1 MKRLFMVASV
11 FVMGALALSAE
22 TVMSENSEAAVPE
35 ENVKEFNI
43 SSASTEMSML
53 EEKNALMAAPADKED
68 KDVAYWAQS
77 VLSRIKVMGYAQAGY
92 TATFQENGR
101 NTNTFDMK
109 RVVMMLGADIAPHFY
124 AFIMH
129 EFKAG
134 NLLEYYM
141 EYRPSKAIN
150 FRLGQSKTEIS
161 MTNPLSPRIFESIN
175 CAPMGISWL
184 CGSDPLMSNGSG
196 RDMGLMMYGDLFN
209 NHLRYVIEV
218 VNGGQIN
225 KNDQN
230 NQKNIIAKLEY
241 KPVKNFRVSVSGQK
255 GYGCAVTESAYND
268 VVRMQKVTEA
278 GIETL
283 APVTYHIAKGETYR
297 QDRYA
302 VGCEWMS
309 SIKGNDYFKN
319 RCTVVRCEAIGGRDG
334 ECHSFGAYASLTQP
348 VYKGMDVVAQVDY
361 FNRNTD
367 MKYKQTDLLLGVQYW
382 MHSKCRVQAQY
393 NYSILS
399 DEMKAVACV
408 PGNYG
413 KFMAQVQ
420 FSF

>member
-1 MKRLFMVASV
+1 MKKV
-11 FVMGALALSAE
+11 FLSLILMMGCAAIALAE
-22 TVMSENSEAAVPE
+22 TETS
-35 ENVKEFNI
+35 EFNI
-43 SSASTEMSML
+43 STVNTEQAML
-53 EEKNALMAAPADKED
+53 ESKNALLPAPKEKNE

-77 VLSRIKVMGYAQAGY
+77 VLSRIKVLGYAQAGY
-92 TATFQENGR
+92 TATMQENGK

-141 EYRPSKAIN
+141 EYRPSKAVN
-150 FRLGQSKTEIS
+150 FRLGQSKTELTIA
-161 MTNPLSPRIFESIN
+161 NPLSPRIFESIN
-175 CAPMGISWL
+175 CSPLAVGWL
-184 CGSDPLMSNGSG
+184 CGSDSLMSNGSG
-196 RDMGLMMYGDLFN
+196 RDLGLTMYGDLFN
-209 NHLRYVIEV
+209 NHLHYAVQV
-218 VNGGQIN
+218 MNGGQIN
-225 KNDQN
+225 KSDQN

-255 GYGCAVTESAYND
+255 GYGCAVAESAYND
-268 VVRMQKVTEA
+268 VVKLTGNKVLDANGVEIDEEITH
-278 GIETL
+278 
-283 APVTYHIAKGETYR
+283 HIAKGETYR
-297 QDRYA
+297 SDRYA

-309 SIKGNDYFKN
+309 SIKGNDYYKN
-319 RCTVVRCEAIGGRDG
+319 RCTVLRGEVIGGRDG

-348 VYKGMDVVAQVDY
+348 VYKGMDIVAQVDY
-361 FNRNTD
+361 LNRNTD
-367 MKYKQTDLLLGVQYW
+367 MKYKQTDLLFGVQYW
-382 MHSKCRVQAQY
+382 MHTKCRVQAQY

-399 DEMKAVACV
+399 DEMKAVSGI

>member
-1 MKRLFMVASV
+1 MKKTVLVS
-11 FVMGALALSAE
+11 ALAALAMTMNAE
-22 TVMSENSEAAVPE
+22 TEILENEY
-35 ENVKEFNI
+35 NI
-43 SSASTEMSML
+43 STASTEMSML
-53 EEKNALMAAPADKED
+53 ESKNTLMAAPAEKED
-68 KDVAYWAQS
+68 KDAAYWAQS
-77 VLSRIKVMGYAQAGY
+77 VLSRVKVLGYAQAGY
-92 TATFQENGR
+92 TATIQENGK

-109 RVVMMLGADIAPHFY
+109 RVVMMLGAEITPQFY

-141 EYRPSKAIN
+141 EYRPSKAVN
-150 FRLGQSKTEIS
+150 FRLGQSKTELS

-175 CAPMGISWL
+175 CAPLGISWL

-209 NHLRYVIEV
+209 NHLRYVVEV

-225 KNDQN
+225 KNDLN

-255 GYGCAVTESAYND
+255 GYGCAVTTSKYND
-268 VVRMQKVTEA
+268 VVKLT
-278 GIETL
+278 GNKIE
-283 APVTYHIAKGETYR
+283 VDGEMVDEVKISHISQGETYR
-297 QDRYA
+297 SDRYA

-309 SIKGNDYFKN
+309 SIKGNDYYKN
-319 RCTVVRCEAIGGRDG
+319 RCTVLRGEIIGGRDG

-348 VYKGMDVVAQVDY
+348 VYKGMDIVAQVDY
-361 FNRNTD
+361 LNRNTD
-367 MKYKQTDLLLGVQYW
+367 MNYKQTDLLFGVQYW

-393 NYSILS
+393 NHSILS
-399 DEMKAVACV
+399 DEMKAVAGV

>member
-1 MKRLFMVASV
+1 MKKV
-11 FVMGALALSAE
+11 FLSLILMMGCAAIALAE
-22 TVMSENSEAAVPE
+22 TETS
-35 ENVKEFNI
+35 EFNI
-43 SSASTEMSML
+43 STVNTEQAML
-53 EEKNALMAAPADKED
+53 ESKNALLPAPEEKNE

-77 VLSRIKVMGYAQAGY
+77 VLSRIKVLGYAQAGY
-92 TATFQENGR
+92 TATMQENGK

-141 EYRPSKAIN
+141 EYRPSKAVN
-150 FRLGQSKTEIS
+150 FRLGQSKTELS

-175 CAPMGISWL
+175 CAPLGISWL
-184 CGSDPLMSNGSG
+184 CGSDPLISNGSG

-209 NHLRYVIEV
+209 NHLRYVVEV

-255 GYGCAVTESAYND
+255 GYGCAVAESPYND
-268 VVRMQKVTEA
+268 VVKLTGNKVLDIN
-278 GIETL
+278 GVETDEV
-283 APVTYHIAKGETYR
+283 VTHHIAKGETYR
-297 QDRYA
+297 SDRYA

-309 SIKGNDYFKN
+309 SIKGNDYYKN
-319 RCTVVRCEAIGGRDG
+319 RCTVLRGEVIGGRDG

-348 VYKGMDVVAQVDY
+348 VYKGMDIVAQVDY
-361 FNRNTD
+361 LNRNTD
-367 MKYKQTDLLLGVQYW
+367 MKYKQTDLLFGVQYW
-382 MHSKCRVQAQY
+382 MHTKCRVQAQY

-399 DEMKAVACV
+399 DEMKAVSGI

>member
-1 MKRLFMVASV
+1 MKKV
-11 FVMGALALSAE
+11 FLSLTLMLGCAAIALAE
-22 TVMSENSEAAVPE
+22 TESS
-35 ENVKEFNI
+35 EFNI
-43 SSASTEMSML
+43 STASTEQAML
-53 EEKNALMAAPADKED
+53 ESKNALLPAPEEKND

-77 VLSRIKVMGYAQAGY
+77 VLSRVKVLGYAQAGY
-92 TATFQENGR
+92 TATMQENGK
-101 NTNTFDMK
+101 NSNTFDMK
-109 RVVMMLGADIAPHFY
+109 RVVMMLSADIAPHFY

-141 EYRPSKAIN
+141 EYRPSKAVN
-150 FRLGQSKTEIS
+150 FRLGQSKTELS

-175 CAPMGISWL
+175 CAPLGISWL

-209 NHLRYVIEV
+209 NHLRYVVEV

-255 GYGCAVTESAYND
+255 GYGCAVATSDYNGFEWKQID
-268 VVRMQKVTEA
+268 VNGEQKLVKDHYIKV
-278 GIETL
+278 GD
-283 APVTYHIAKGETYR
+283 TYR

-302 VGCEWMS
+302 VGFEWMS
-309 SIKGNDYFKN
+309 SVRGNDYFKN
-319 RCTVVRCEAIGGRDG
+319 RCTVVRSEMIGGRDG

-348 VYKGMDVVAQVDY
+348 VYKGLDVVAQVDY
-361 FNRNTD
+361 LNRNTD

-382 MHSKCRVQAQY
+382 MHTKCRVQAQY

-399 DEMKAVACV
+399 DEMKAVSGI

>member
-1 MKRLFMVASV
+1 MAAAMTAAVV
-11 FVMGALALSAE
+11 TVNAE
-22 TVMSENSEAAVPE
+22 TAQTES
-35 ENVKEFNI
+35 EFNI
-43 SSASTEMSML
+43 STASTEQSML
-53 EEKNALMAAPADKED
+53 ESKNALMPAPQETND
-68 KDVAYWAQS
+68 KDIAYWAQS
-77 VLSRIKVMGYAQAGY
+77 VLSRVKVLGYAQAGY
-92 TATFQENGR
+92 SATFQENGK
-101 NTNTFDMK
+101 NSNTFEMK

-141 EYRPSKAIN
+141 EYRPSKAVN
-150 FRLGQSKTEIS
+150 FRLGQSKTEMS

-175 CAPMGISWL
+175 CAPNSISWL
-184 CGSDPLMSNGSG
+184 CGADPLMSNGSG

-209 NHLRYVIEV
+209 NHLRYAVEV

-241 KPVKNFRVSVSGQK
+241 KPVKNFRISVSGQK
-255 GYGCAVTESAYND
+255 GYGCAVAESAYND
-268 VVRMQKVTEA
+268 VVKLTGKKVLDIYGTEVDEV
-278 GIETL
+278 ITH
-283 APVTYHIAKGETYR
+283 HIAKGETYR

-302 VGCEWMS
+302 VGCEWLS
-309 SIKGNDYFKN
+309 SAKGNDYFKN

-334 ECHSFGAYASLTQP
+334 ECHSFGAYASVTQP
-348 VYKGMDVVAQVDY
+348 VYKGMDIVAQVDY

-382 MHSKCRVQAQY
+382 MHTKCRVQAQY

-399 DEMKAVACV
+399 DEMKAVSGI

>member
-1 MKRLFMVASV
+1 MKKTVLVS
-11 FVMGALALSAE
+11 ALAALAMTMNAE
-22 TVMSENSEAAVPE
+22 TEILEN
-35 ENVKEFNI
+35 EFNI
-43 SSASTEMSML
+43 STASTEMSML
-53 EEKNALMAAPADKED
+53 ESKNTLMAAPAEKED
-68 KDVAYWAQS
+68 KDAAYWAQS
-77 VLSRIKVMGYAQAGY
+77 VLSRVKVLGYAQAGY
-92 TATFQENGR
+92 TATIQENGK
-101 NTNTFDMK
+101 NSNTFDMK

-141 EYRPSKAIN
+141 EYRPSKAVN
-150 FRLGQSKTEIS
+150 FRLGQSKTELS
-161 MTNPLSPRIFESIN
+161 LTNPLSPRIFESIN
-175 CAPMGISWL
+175 CAPLAVSWL
-184 CGSDPLMSNGSG
+184 CGSDPLISNGSG

-209 NHLRYVIEV
+209 NHLRYAVEV

-268 VVRMQKVTEA
+268 VVKYERRSVLGVEYDEMVE
-278 GIETL
+278 
-283 APVTYHIAKGETYR
+283 YHHISKGETYR
-297 QDRYA
+297 SDRYA
-302 VGCEWMS
+302 VGFEWMS
-309 SIKGNDYFKN
+309 SLRGTDYFKN
-319 RCTVVRCEAIGGRDG
+319 RCTTVRGEVLGGRDG
-334 ECHSFGAYASLTQP
+334 ECHSFGGYVATTVP
-348 VYKGMDVVAQVDY
+348 VYKGMDIVAQVDY
-361 FNRNTD
+361 LNRNTD
-367 MKYKQTDLLLGVQYW
+367 MNYKQTDLLFGVQYW

-393 NYSILS
+393 NHSILS
-399 DEMKAVACV
+399 DEMKAVAGV

>member
-1 MKRLFMVASV
+1 MRKV
-11 FVMGALALSAE
+11 FLSLILMMGCAATALAE
-22 TVMSENSEAAVPE
+22 TETS
-35 ENVKEFNI
+35 EFNI
-43 SSASTEMSML
+43 STVNTEQAML
-53 EEKNALMAAPADKED
+53 ESKNALLPAPEEKNE

-77 VLSRIKVMGYAQAGY
+77 VLSRIKVLGCAQAGY
-92 TATFQENGR
+92 TATMQENGK

-141 EYRPSKAIN
+141 EYRPSKAVN
-150 FRLGQSKTEIS
+150 FRLGQSKTELS

-175 CAPMGISWL
+175 CAPLGISWL

-209 NHLRYVIEV
+209 NHLRYVVEV

-255 GYGCAVTESAYND
+255 GYGCAVTTSKYND
-268 VVRMQKVTEA
+268 VVKLT
-278 GIETL
+278 GNKIEVDGVMVDEVKTS
-283 APVTYHIAKGETYR
+283 HISQGETYR
-297 QDRYA
+297 SDRYA

-319 RCTVVRCEAIGGRDG
+319 RCTVLRSEVIGGRDG

-348 VYKGMDVVAQVDY
+348 VYKGMDIVAQVDY
-361 FNRNTD
+361 LNRNTD
-367 MKYKQTDLLLGVQYW
+367 MKYKQTDLLFGVQYW
-382 MHSKCRVQAQY
+382 MHTKCRVQAQY

-399 DEMKAVACV
+399 DEMKAVSGI

>member
-1 MKRLFMVASV
+1 MKKV
-11 FVMGALALSAE
+11 FLSLILMMGCAATALAE
-22 TVMSENSEAAVPE
+22 TETS
-35 ENVKEFNI
+35 EFNI
-43 SSASTEMSML
+43 STVNTEQAML
-53 EEKNALMAAPADKED
+53 ESKNALLPAPEEKNE

-77 VLSRIKVMGYAQAGY
+77 VLSRIKVLGYAQAGY
-92 TATFQENGR
+92 TATMQENGK

-141 EYRPSKAIN
+141 EYRPSKAVN
-150 FRLGQSKTEIS
+150 FRLGQSKTELS

-175 CAPMGISWL
+175 CAPLGISWL

-209 NHLRYVIEV
+209 NHLRYVVEV

-255 GYGCAVTESAYND
+255 GYGCAVAESPYND
-268 VVRMQKVTEA
+268 D
-278 GIETL
+278 
-283 APVTYHIAKGETYR
+283 IAKGETYR
-297 QDRYA
+297 SDRYA

-319 RCTVVRCEAIGGRDG
+319 RCTVLRSEVIGGRDG

-348 VYKGMDVVAQVDY
+348 VYKGMDIVAQVDY
-361 FNRNTD
+361 LNRNTD
-367 MKYKQTDLLLGVQYW
+367 MKYKQTDLLFGVQYW
-382 MHSKCRVQAQY
+382 MHTKCRVQAQY
-393 NYSILS
+393 NYSIFS
-399 DEMKAVACV
+399 DEMKTV
-408 PGNYG
+408 PEILGNYG

>member
-1 MKRLFMVASV
+1 MKKFLAASV
-11 FVMGALALSAE
+11 MMMGAMTLNAE
-22 TVMSENSEAAVPE
+22 TAFNEN
-35 ENVKEFNI
+35 EFNI
-43 SSASTEMSML
+43 STASTEQSML
-53 EEKNALMAAPADKED
+53 ESKNALMAAPQEKSE
-68 KDVAYWAQS
+68 KDAAYWAQS
-77 VLSRIKVMGYAQAGY
+77 VLSRVKVLGYAQAGY
-92 TATFQENGR
+92 TATFQENGP

-141 EYRPSKAIN
+141 EYRPCKAVN
-150 FRLGQSKTEIS
+150 FRLGQSKTELS
-161 MTNPLSPRIFESIN
+161 LTNPLSPRIFESIN
-175 CAPMGISWL
+175 CSPLAVSWL

-209 NHLRYVIEV
+209 NHLRYAVEV

-225 KNDQN
+225 KNDLN

-255 GYGCAVTESAYND
+255 GYGCAVTTSAYND
-268 VVRMQKVTEA
+268 VVKYTGKRFLDTD
-278 GIETL
+278 GIEKDE
-283 APVTYHIAKGETYR
+283 VVVHHIGKGETYR
-297 QDRYA
+297 SDRYA
-302 VGCEWMS
+302 VGFEWMS
-309 SIKGNDYFKN
+309 SQKGTDYFKN
-319 RCTVVRCEAIGGRDG
+319 RCTTVRGEVLGGRDG
-334 ECHSFGAYASLTQP
+334 ECHSFGGYVATTVP

-361 FNRNTD
+361 LNRNTD

-382 MHSKCRVQAQY
+382 MHTKCRVQAQY

-399 DEMKAVACV
+399 DEMKVV
-408 PGNYG
+408 SGTPGNYG